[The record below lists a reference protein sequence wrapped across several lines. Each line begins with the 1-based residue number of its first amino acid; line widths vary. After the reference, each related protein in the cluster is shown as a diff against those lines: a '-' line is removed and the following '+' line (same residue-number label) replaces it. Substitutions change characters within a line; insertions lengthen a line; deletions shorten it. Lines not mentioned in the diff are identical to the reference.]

1 MKVIILYSF
10 QHFGYV
16 SPLAFLVS
24 YEKSGVHHIRLPL
37 HVVSCLH
44 LAAYRIFFLAFSIF
58 IVICGCESFLHLFY
72 LEFIEPHQVCELSAV
87 VFLNT
92 LMLLYS
98 SALFLVLTLHIC
110 YIDVL
115 NGVHVCL
122 RRFIY
127 FSILLISGFQT
138 V

>member
-58 IVICGCESFLHLFY
+58 IVICGCESF
-72 LEFIEPHQVCELSAV
+72 C
-87 VFLNT
+87 
-92 LMLLYS
+92 
-98 SALFLVLTLHIC
+98 
-110 YIDVL
+110 
-115 NGVHVCL
+115 
-122 RRFIY
+122 IY
-127 FSILLISGFQT
+127 FTWNLLSLIRFANFLPLYF
-138 V
+138 